1 MRKLVLI
8 ALLALIAMPLV
19 AGCSKE
25 DATAQQPATQ
35 EQKSQT
41 PSPQGTTEADDS
53 TTVRGAGLCR
63 PAPRRV
69 LGEP

>member
-1 MRKLVLI
+1 MKKLVLI
-8 ALLALIAMPLV
+8 ALLASIAMPLV

-41 PSPQGTTEADDS
+41 PSPQGTTEAS
-53 TTVRGAGLCR
+53 
-63 PAPRRV
+63 
-69 LGEP
+69 E

>member
-8 ALLALIAMPLV
+8 ALLASIAMPLV

-25 DATAQQPATQ
+25 GSSAMQPATQ

-41 PSPQGTTEADDS
+41 PSPQGTTEA
-53 TTVRGAGLCR
+53 T
-63 PAPRRV
+63 
-69 LGEP
+69 E